1 MKQLDF
7 SIIDPHI
14 HQWDPYHTPH
24 SAAVLVK
31 ALGKYPFLMDKIL
44 RLVKPKA
51 LLDTLGH
58 TQHVLS
64 PYLPMHYHQDLDGIQ
79 VESVVHVEANWHHH
93 KGFGVVEET
102 RWLSQLDF
110 AKYDLKLAAVVATA
124 DPSHR
129 KFADILKAHRDASPL
144 FRGIRKMSSWHEDDG
159 IYRWS
164 KTPHLYQSKKFLKG
178 FEQLA
183 KMNLSFDAWGY
194 STQLNEITA
203 LAKQFPETRIV
214 VDHLATPVG
223 LFGAVGKK
231 TGKTAAQRD
240 AIFQQWQN
248 DLSALAKQPN
258 VHAKIS
264 GLMMP
269 VLGHTFYKENRTATV
284 AEMVQLLTPLIQHA
298 IHVFGTGRIMFASNY
313 PMDKPN
319 ARLTDLI
326 QAYIKMIEPY
336 GSEALQAIFRQ
347 NAIHFYQLDIN

>member
-1 MKQLDF
+1 MNQLDF
-7 SIIDPHI
+7 AMIDPHI

-24 SAAVLVK
+24 SAALLVK
-31 ALGKYPFLMDKIL
+31 VLGKYPSLMDKVI
-44 RLVKPKA
+44 RLVKPKP
-51 LLDTLGH
+51 LLDTLGKTEH
-58 TQHVLS
+58 ILS
-64 PYLPMHYHQDLDGIQ
+64 PYLPMHYRQDLGSFN

-102 RWLSQLDF
+102 RWLNQLEF
-110 AKYDLKLAAVVATA
+110 SKHGLKLAAIVATA
-124 DPSHR
+124 DPSSR
-129 KFADILKAHRDASPL
+129 KFADILKAHQDASPM
-144 FRGIRKMSSWHEDDG
+144 FRGIRKMAAWHEDDR

-231 TGKTAAQRD
+231 TGNTASQRD
-240 AIFQQWQN
+240 VIFKQWQN
-248 DLSALAKQPN
+248 DLCALAEQSN
-258 VHAKIS
+258 VNAKIS

-269 VLGHTFYKENRTATV
+269 VLGHTFYKENRTATIS
-284 AEMVQLLTPLIQHA
+284 EMVHLLAPLIQHA
-298 IHVFGTGRIMFASNY
+298 IEVFGTDRVMFASNY

-319 ARLTDLI
+319 ASLTDLI
-326 QAYIKMIEPY
+326 QAYITIIQPY
-336 GSEALQAIFRQ
+336 GTQAMYSIFRQ
-347 NAIHFYQLDIN
+347 NAANFYQLDIN